1 MMKTAKI
8 TEVRLTDYT
17 DQHGNK
23 SANIKFD
30 NGDSGLISFKP
41 DNQPQEGTDFEYEIE
56 VKTSKAGKE
65 YNKIKKYKPPFQKG
79 GYKKPTLSFVDV
91 MRMVR
96 TNAIHAVDVVNANY
110 NEKRLDGNALAVIEK
125 FTLDTISGDIE
136 KFSEEDSL
144 LTSRLASVNNAAIAS
159 GYESVKSAADLV
171 KLAESRYKYVTR

>member
-79 GYKKPTLSFVDV
+79 TRNITMSFTNVK
-91 MRMVR
+91 RMAKS
-96 TNAIHAVDVVNANY
+96 NAVHAMMQVNSTY
-110 NEKRLDGNALAVIEK
+110 NREVIKSNELNTIVA
-125 FTLDTISGDIE
+125 FTLGDISGDIE
-136 KFSEEDSL
+136 KFGEESDL
-144 LTSRLASVNNAAIAS
+144 LTSRLSSVNNAALSS
-159 GYESVKSAADLV
+159 GYRTINSAAELV
-171 KLAESRYKYVTR
+171 KLANWLYGYIIG

>member
-1 MMKTAKI
+1 MITKIKTVKD
-8 TEVRLTDYT
+8 TGRTFES
-17 DQHGNK
+17 HGK
-23 SANIKFD
+23 TFHVHQYEFD
-30 NGDSGLISFKP
+30 NGEQGQANHASQLPFSVGD
-41 DNQPQEGTDFEYEIE
+41 EVEIE
-56 VKTSKAGKE
+56 EKKNDPKYGKTFSVKKP
-65 YNKIKKYKPPFQKG
+65 NDFKKGG

-96 TNAIHAVDVVNANY
+96 TNAIHAVDVVNSNY

-125 FTLDTISGDIE
+125 FTLDNISGDVE